1 MAVSSMCHCVVL
13 GFDNPR
19 ILGPGFDLLQA
30 AGHEVAGHQDFDAV
44 EAAPDLARCS
54 ALIVGLQPVDAD
66 LLGRAPNC
74 RVVTRLGV
82 GYENV
87 DLEAAAARG
96 VRVTYCPDYGVH
108 EVSTHAI
115 TMMLAMARNLDSL
128 LEASRAGKW
137 TRSAMGSIERLQ
149 DQVLGVLGFGR
160 IGRETA
166 AKARGLGMRV
176 LAHDP
181 AIADE
186 RIAEQGIE
194 AARFDDVIRQSDYIS
209 LHLPLAPET
218 RHLIDARALS
228 RMKPSARIINTAR
241 GGVVDEDALLAAIR
255 EGRIAGAALDV
266 LHTEPPPA
274 DHPLLHEPNVIV
286 TPHAAW
292 YSEGAKNDLFARCAE
307 DVIRVLAGEEPLYP
321 LNTV

>member
-1 MAVSSMCHCVVL
+1 MSRCVVTAY
-13 GFDNPR
+13 GKPR
-19 ILGPGFDLLQA
+19 EGDPEFHLFRE
-30 AGHEVAGHQDFDAV
+30 AGLEIVGHRNLDSA
-44 EAAPDLARCS
+44 EAAVDLARCV
-54 ALIVGLQPVDAD
+54 ALIVGHQTVDAVH
-66 LLGRAPNC
+66 LQRMPNC
-74 RVVTRLGV
+74 KVVTRLGA

-87 DLEAAAARG
+87 DVEAATARG

-115 TMMLAMARNLDSL
+115 TMMLAMARNMDSL
-128 LEASRAGKW
+128 LAASRAGHWKYA
-137 TRSAMGSIERLQ
+137 AMGTIERLQ

-166 AKARGLGMRV
+166 LKGKGLGMTV

-181 AIADE
+181 LIPDD

-194 AARFDDVIRQSDYIS
+194 PAGFAEVIRRSDYIS
-209 LHLPLAPET
+209 LHVPLTPET
-218 RHLIDARALS
+218 RHLIDGEALAQ
-228 RMKPSARIINTAR
+228 MKPAARVINTAR
-241 GGVVDEDALLAAIR
+241 GSLVDEDALLAALR

-292 YSEGAKNDLFARCAE
+292 YSQGAKTDLLARCAQ
-307 DVIRVLAGEEPLYP
+307 DVIRVLAGEEPVYP
-321 LNTV
+321 LNDA